1 MRIKESEL
9 RKLIANCIM
18 EAVSEGTNMQSL
30 YHFTYPGYLENI
42 LCSKV
47 LRLSDFQRSTRNG
60 KRYASF
66 TRHKSAK
73 EGFSVPGQCTVR
85 IEVDGRALSN
95 VRGTKTYPFEYYSPN
110 RMEIKGFEPNEFHR
124 RDKSAKEKYADLVA
138 SGGEAYGDH
147 EYLNQAEESFES
159 EESAVPIKGL
169 IKRIDIFVDEDAS
182 KEELDRVNM
191 CRWYAG
197 ADLVGKMFVYNNY
210 DDFSMQTNRC
220 IPLEDWHSRTYNK
233 SIAENKNIRLN
244 ESELREI
251 ISECVEAILRE
262 SENLPAYEMWKQYV
276 DADATPRLSGG
287 KKCVWR
293 VNGKLII
300 DNKGHA
306 VSHIGYDLMQ
316 RVLEMVDYSKADA
329 KGYLQQEVVFPYPV
343 GYSECVETTDDDD
356 IVYMQRPYRSN
367 LSRFVLNKEAVPCNT
382 VQIAMKR
389 LNKEGT
395 KWLAF
400 TAYVGKKGGLE
411 PRDKKATDKDEEFWR
426 THALIAGKDVTKDDD
441 RGDMDYWRKKKVVES
456 IEPYLRQLV
465 REAIVN
471 EMDANLLDPKVNV
484 EEGDGYVHVSFG
496 KNGWGLTDEF
506 LKIHEVVSK
515 ISRNNNIYL
524 EKCQIDPLDDK
535 YDFYFKY
542 DNENFDK

>member
-1 MRIKESEL
+1 MKIKESEL
-9 RKLIANCIM
+9 RKIIANCIM

-42 LCSKV
+42 LCSKE
-47 LRLSDFQRSTRNG
+47 LKLSEFQRSTRNG

-73 EGFSVPGQCTVR
+73 EGFAIPNQCTVR

-95 VRGTKTYPFEYYSPN
+95 VRGSNTYPFEYYSPK

-159 EESAVPIKGL
+159 EDKAIPIDGQL
-169 IKRIDIFVDEDAS
+169 IKRIDIFVAEDAG
-182 KEELDRVNM
+182 ERELNQVDM

-197 ADLVGKMFVYNNY
+197 ADLIGKMFVYNNY
-210 DDFSMQTNRC
+210 DDFSLQTNRC
-220 IPLEDWHSRTYNK
+220 IPLEDWHSKNYK
-233 SIAENKNIRLN
+233 SIAEAKNVSLN
-244 ESELREI
+244 ESELREV
-251 ISECVEAILRE
+251 ISECISQILYENAGFPSYKEWRQEIE
-262 SENLPAYEMWKQYV
+262 S
-276 DADATPRLSGG
+276 DAATRLSGG
-287 KKCVWR
+287 SKCVWR
-293 VNGKLII
+293 VKGRLFI

-306 VSHIGYDLMQ
+306 VSHLGYDLVGQ
-316 RVLEMVDYSKADA
+316 VLEMVDLSKADR
-329 KGYLQQEVVFPYPV
+329 KGYLQQEVVFPYPI
-343 GYSECVETTDDDD
+343 GYQECVETNDTDD
-356 IVYMQRPYRSN
+356 IIYMQRPLRKN
-367 LSRFVLNKEAVPCNT
+367 VSRFVLNKGPVLCNT
-382 VQIAMKR
+382 VQIAMKS
-389 LNKEGT
+389 LNSNRT
-395 KWLAF
+395 KWLVF
-400 TAYVGKKGGLE
+400 TAYAGKKGGLE
-411 PRDKKATDKDEEFWR
+411 PWDKKATAKDEEFWK
-426 THALIAGKDVTKDDD
+426 THALTTADSVTKDDD
-441 RGDMDYWRKKKVVES
+441 KGDMGYWRKMRVAES
-456 IEPYLRQLV
+456 IEPQLRKLV
-465 REAIVN
+465 REMLIK
-471 EMDANLLDPKVNV
+471 EMDANLLDPKVDV

-506 LKIHEVVSK
+506 LKIHEVVSR